1 MPGPFLKK
9 AAPILRVAALLYQ
22 VASVA
27 AKVYG
32 IPLPTNLPGMDL
44 LEERCHPAIG
54 KLVVYMGAV
63 AMSSMRSK
71 MDNMR
76 EEVDRIERDVK
87 SGNVVG
93 VQQALAPQPGDP
105 TCASG
110 AVYEELIQMLEQCED
125 FPKQP
130 KARQRIGNL
139 VCGFSRQGETVW
151 MCEAHARAAIRHDGC
166 AFSSTALTPVAKE
179 DREAKTDAPAAAA
192 GEFGVTFRCSLSH
205 VVCIRGARCES
216 RPTLAFK
223 VGRRRG
229 TKRCWIIIMRRRG

>member
-1 MPGPFLKK
+1 MPGSFLKK

-22 VASVA
+22 VALVA

-32 IPLPTNLPGMDL
+32 IPLPTNLPGMDP
-44 LEERCHPAIG
+44 LEEQCHPAID

-63 AMSSMRSK
+63 AMSTMRSK

-76 EEVDRIERDVK
+76 EEVDRMERDVK

-110 AVYEELIQMLEQCED
+110 QVYEELIQLLEKCED

-139 VCGFSRQGETVW
+139 VCGLSRQGETVW
-151 MCEAHARAAIRHDGC
+151 MCEAHARAAMERDEC
-166 AFSSTALTPVAKE
+166 KFSSTALSPVAKE
-179 DREAKTDAPAAAA
+179 EDPEAKTDASAA
-192 GEFGVTFRCSLSH
+192 GEFGVTFRYSVSH
-205 VVCIRGARCES
+205 VVEHAVN
-216 RPTLAFK
+216 L
-223 VGRRRG
+223 GRRLRSRFG
-229 TKRCWIIIMRRRG
+229 GAEPNAGA

>member
-1 MPGPFLKK
+1 MSLLAPIHDQVPGPFLKK

-27 AKVYG
+27 AKVCG

-44 LEERCHPAIG
+44 LEEQCHPAIG

-63 AMSSMRSK
+63 AMSTMRSK

-76 EEVDRIERDVK
+76 EEVDRMERDVK

-110 AVYEELIQMLEQCED
+110 DVYEELIRLLEKCKD

-139 VCGFSRQGETVW
+139 VCGFGRRGETVW
-151 MCEAHARAAIRHDGC
+151 MCEAHARAAIQHDGC
-166 AFSSTALTPVAKE
+166 AFSSTALSPDPVAKE
-179 DREAKTDAPAAAA
+179 LEDHEAKTDASAA
-192 GEFGVTFRCSLSH
+192 GEFVVTFRCSLPH
-205 VVCIRGARCES
+205 VVVHA
-216 RPTLAFK
+216 LNL
-223 VGRRRG
+223 RRRLRSRVG
-229 TKRCWIIIMRRRG
+229 GAYPNAGA